1 MMDILKICYPT
12 WVRRKNNIV
21 MKKIYS
27 TLIRLNSVQFKYR
40 TIISFII
47 VLLGMIVSDVLFHI
61 YFPSITEYFHTT
73 FNIDLSDPETIAL
86 DFAPEIWG
94 GVLAMVL
101 GTLIIV
107 IAIAAE
113 SSPKLMDLFV
123 KDWLSLIYVWFLIIA
138 SLHAVLIMFYV
149 EPLGRVSSSV
159 LNTYIYLFI
168 GSIFTLPYIFYI
180 LLYSKTSNVVST
192 ISSIIQGFVLKMEK
206 QIIYSAMDDSIEVVE
221 EYQKEIM
228 GSLDQLDDLLAF
240 TEFKE
245 TQTDIIREISEVIQ
259 LYIKHKSN
267 FNEKFFNLTDI
278 IRSNA
283 TFRTYT
289 DIQYQE
295 MSDSKTFYEVK
306 TFRLLGSS
314 YIKMITNDR
323 FDIASLIPAEMVDI
337 GVTCLKNNDDI
348 ILGHVNIRFN
358 TLFRF
363 AIKHAY
369 KNNEPRNL
377 YNLSFHYSNMIQEYI
392 KADRVDM
399 AKYCYD
405 KFKFYANDIY
415 KNAEANPGLYFV
427 VDTLTFELRKCQVLI
442 HEKGWSDEDQMDL
455 LKMILQLDKPPGYSK
470 DEVDKGILG
479 GNNGTRRIQ
488 IGLALFYLSV
498 KKSEFATAI
507 AEDYL
512 DDLAYFD
519 EKTFKANVNTQ
530 CFLLSI
536 FGPQFWE
543 DTDRGTL
550 NIYFAPEKDQID
562 PFKELL
568 FSLMDQR
575 LEALERDVKFLSLE
589 VDKLMQKRQRQDGYL
604 NDADK
609 ERMEELQRK
618 IAARETTDE
627 DTTIDWKI
635 DHDILYSLLCIS
647 FFADQEIDESEKDAI
662 FDSYKIFSDGVD
674 NESFNR
680 DFGLTTERFIAL
692 KTEEARQK
700 QFDDSLEII
709 YADDRFQNEE
719 LLKLIDCYVGI
730 ANADDFIH
738 ENEVTLIQHAIKA
751 WSLDVSIEKPKSGE
765 KLKIQK

>member
-1 MMDILKICYPT
+1 MEKF
-12 WVRRKNNIV
+12 
-21 MKKIYS
+21 YS
-27 TLIRLNSVQFKYR
+27 FLVRLNSLQFKYR
-40 TIISFII
+40 TILSFLLVLAIVFLSDII
-47 VLLGMIVSDVLFHI
+47 FHL
-61 YFPSITEYFHTT
+61 YFPSIVEILDVQ
-73 FNIDLSDPETIAL
+73 FNIKMSDHENVPL
-86 DFAPEIWG
+86 DWAPEIWG

-123 KDWLSLIYVWFLIIA
+123 KDWLSLNYVWFLIIA
-138 SLHAVLIMFYV
+138 SLHAILIMYYI
-149 EPLGRVSSSV
+149 EPLNRYSSV
-159 LNTYIYLFI
+159 VLNSYVYLFLA
-168 GSIFTLPYIFYI
+168 SIFTLPYIFYI
-180 LLYSKTSNVVST
+180 LLYSKTSNVVAT
-192 ISSIIQGFVLKMEK
+192 ISKIIQSYIYDMEK
-206 QIIYSAMDDSIEVVE
+206 PMISMAMSDSNEVIE

-228 GSLDQLDDLLAF
+228 GSLDQLDDLLSF

-245 TQTDIIREISEVIQ
+245 TQTDIIRQIRTVIQ
-259 LYIKHKSN
+259 LYIKEKSK
-267 FNEKFFNLTDI
+267 FNDEFFMLTPT
-278 IRSNA
+278 IRNNA

-289 DIQYQE
+289 DLQYQE
-295 MSDSKTFYEVK
+295 MAETKTFYEVK
-306 TFRLLGSS
+306 TFRLLGSA
-314 YIKMITNDR
+314 YVKMITNDR

-337 GVTCLKNNDDI
+337 GKTCLESKDDV
-348 ILGHVNIRFN
+348 ILGHVNISFN
-358 TLFRF
+358 TLFRM

-377 YNLSFHYSNMIQEYI
+377 YNLAFHYSNMIQEYI

-415 KNAEANPGLYFV
+415 KNAEMNPGLYFV

-442 HEKGWSDEDQMDL
+442 HEKNWSDEDQMDL

-498 KKSEFATAI
+498 EKNEFATAI

-519 EKTFKANVNTQ
+519 EKTFKSNANTQ

-550 NIYFAPEKDQID
+550 NIYFAPEKEQLD

-568 FSLMDQR
+568 FGLMDKR

-589 VDKLMQKRQRQDGYL
+589 VDKLMQKRKRQDGYL

-618 IAARETTDE
+618 ISARERTDE
-627 DTTIDWKI
+627 EKPIEWTVN
-635 DHDILYSLLCIS
+635 HDILYSLLCIS
-647 FFADQEIDESEKDAI
+647 FFADQEIDESEKSAI
-662 FDSYKIFSDGVD
+662 FDSYKMFVPKID
-674 NESFNR
+674 NEGFNR
-680 DFGLTTERFIAL
+680 DFGMTTEKFIKL
-692 KTEEARQK
+692 ETEESRQK
-700 QFDDSLEII
+700 QFDDSLSNVKEGEE
-709 YADDRFQNEE
+709 YNEE
-719 LLKLIDCYVGI
+719 SLNTLINCYIDI

-738 ENEVTLIQHAIKA
+738 ENEVTLIQHAINI
-751 WSLDVSIEKPKSGE
+751 WGLGIVVNKPRSGE
-765 KLKIQK
+765 KLKIEEG

>member
-1 MMDILKICYPT
+1 
-12 WVRRKNNIV
+12 

-27 TLIRLNSVQFKYR
+27 SLIKLNSIQFKYR
-40 TIISFII
+40 TIISFIV
-47 VLLGMIVSDVLFHI
+47 VLVAMIWSDILFHE
-61 YFPSITEYFHTT
+61 YFPSIAEYFNNKL
-73 FNIDLSDPETIAL
+73 NIDLSDPETIAL

-123 KDWLSLIYVWFLIIA
+123 KDWLSLVYVWFLIIA

-192 ISSIIQGFVLKMEK
+192 ISSIIQGFVLKMK
-206 QIIYSAMDDSIEVVE
+206 KPMIKSAMDDSIEVVE

-245 TQTDIIREISEVIQ
+245 TQTDIIHEISEIIQ
-259 LYIKHKSN
+259 LYISNKSE
-267 FNEKFFNLTDI
+267 FNKRFFDLTHTI
-278 IRSNA
+278 KSNA

-289 DIQYQE
+289 DAQYEE
-295 MSDSKTFYEVK
+295 MSETRTFYEVK

-337 GVTCLKNNDDI
+337 GVTCLKNEDDT

-415 KNAEANPGLYFV
+415 KNAESNPGLYFV

-498 KKSEFATAI
+498 GKTEFATSI

-519 EKTFKANVNTQ
+519 EKTFKANANTQ

-536 FGPQFWE
+536 FGPHFWE

-568 FSLMDQR
+568 FGLMDER

-589 VDKLMQKRQRQDGYL
+589 VDKLMQKRKKQDGYL
-604 NDADK
+604 NDTDK
-609 ERMEELQRK
+609 ERMEDLQRK
-618 IAARETTDE
+618 ISAREKTEDE
-627 DTTIDWKI
+627 PTIDWSI
-635 DHDILYSLLCIS
+635 NHDVLYSLLCIS

-662 FDSYKIFSDGVD
+662 FNSYKLFVPNID
-674 NESFNR
+674 NEIFNR
-680 DFGLTTERFIAL
+680 DFGMTTERFIQL
-692 KTEEARQK
+692 NTEEARQA
-700 QFDDSLEII
+700 QFNDSLIKI
-709 YADDRFQNEE
+709 ADADSFDNDE
-719 LLKLIDCYVGI
+719 LKKLINCYVEI

-738 ENEVTLIQHAIKA
+738 ENEVTLIQHAIES
-751 WSLDVSIEKPKSGE
+751 WSMDIVIDKPKSGE
-765 KLKIQK
+765 KLKVKNS

>member
-1 MMDILKICYPT
+1 
-12 WVRRKNNIV
+12 
-21 MKKIYS
+21 
-27 TLIRLNSVQFKYR
+27 
-40 TIISFII
+40 
-47 VLLGMIVSDVLFHI
+47 
-61 YFPSITEYFHTT
+61 
-73 FNIDLSDPETIAL
+73 
-86 DFAPEIWG
+86 
-94 GVLAMVL
+94 
-101 GTLIIV
+101 
-107 IAIAAE
+107 
-113 SSPKLMDLFV
+113 
-123 KDWLSLIYVWFLIIA
+123 
-138 SLHAVLIMFYV
+138 
-149 EPLGRVSSSV
+149 
-159 LNTYIYLFI
+159 
-168 GSIFTLPYIFYI
+168 
-180 LLYSKTSNVVST
+180 
-192 ISSIIQGFVLKMEK
+192 
-206 QIIYSAMDDSIEVVE
+206 
-221 EYQKEIM
+221 
-228 GSLDQLDDLLAF
+228 
-240 TEFKE
+240 
-245 TQTDIIREISEVIQ
+245 
-259 LYIKHKSN
+259 
-267 FNEKFFNLTDI
+267 
-278 IRSNA
+278 
-283 TFRTYT
+283 
-289 DIQYQE
+289 
-295 MSDSKTFYEVK
+295 
-306 TFRLLGSS
+306 
-314 YIKMITNDR
+314 
-323 FDIASLIPAEMVDI
+323 MVDI
-337 GVTCLKNNDDI
+337 GVTCLKHEDDT

-498 KKSEFATAI
+498 GKTEFATSI

-519 EKTFKANVNTQ
+519 EKTFKANANTQ

-536 FGPQFWE
+536 FGPHFWE

-568 FSLMDQR
+568 FGLMDKR

-589 VDKLMQKRQRQDGYL
+589 VDKLMQKRKRQDGYL
-604 NDADK
+604 NDTDK

-618 IAARETTDE
+618 ISAREKTEDE
-627 DTTIDWKI
+627 PTIDWSI
-635 DHDILYSLLCIS
+635 NHDILYSLLCIS

-662 FDSYKIFSDGVD
+662 FNSYKLFVPNVD
-674 NESFNR
+674 NEIFNR
-680 DFGLTTERFIAL
+680 DFGMTTEKFIEL
-692 KTEEARQK
+692 NTEEARQV
-700 QFDDSLEII
+700 QFDDSLIKI
-709 YADDRFQNEE
+709 ADADNFDNDE
-719 LLKLIDCYVGI
+719 LEKLIYCYVEI

-738 ENEVTLIQHAIKA
+738 ENEVTLIQSAIES
-751 WSLDVSIEKPKSGE
+751 WSMNIVVNKPKSGE
-765 KLKIQK
+765 KLKVKNS

>member
-1 MMDILKICYPT
+1 
-12 WVRRKNNIV
+12 
-21 MKKIYS
+21 
-27 TLIRLNSVQFKYR
+27 
-40 TIISFII
+40 
-47 VLLGMIVSDVLFHI
+47 MI
-61 YFPSITEYFHTT
+61 
-73 FNIDLSDPETIAL
+73 
-86 DFAPEIWG
+86 
-94 GVLAMVL
+94 
-101 GTLIIV
+101 
-107 IAIAAE
+107 
-113 SSPKLMDLFV
+113 K
-123 KDWLSLIYVWFLIIA
+123 
-138 SLHAVLIMFYV
+138 
-149 EPLGRVSSSV
+149 
-159 LNTYIYLFI
+159 
-168 GSIFTLPYIFYI
+168 
-180 LLYSKTSNVVST
+180 
-192 ISSIIQGFVLKMEK
+192 
-206 QIIYSAMDDSIEVVE
+206 SAMDDSIGVVE

-245 TQTDIIREISEVIQ
+245 TQTDIIHEISEIIQ
-259 LYIKHKSN
+259 LYISNKSD
-267 FNEKFFNLTDI
+267 FNKRFFDLTDTI
-278 IRSNA
+278 KSNA

-289 DIQYQE
+289 DVQYEE
-295 MSDSKTFYEVK
+295 MSETKTFYEVK

-337 GVTCLKNNDDI
+337 GVTCLKNEDDT

-498 KKSEFATAI
+498 GKTEFATSI

-519 EKTFKANVNTQ
+519 EKTFKANANTQ

-536 FGPQFWE
+536 FGPHFWE

-562 PFKELL
+562 SFKELL
-568 FSLMDQR
+568 FGLMDKR

-589 VDKLMQKRQRQDGYL
+589 VDKLMQKRKRQDGYL
-604 NDADK
+604 NDTDK

-618 IAARETTDE
+618 ISAREKTEDE
-627 DTTIDWKI
+627 PTVDWSI
-635 DHDILYSLLCIS
+635 NHDVLYSLLCIS

-662 FDSYKIFSDGVD
+662 FNSYKLFVPDVD
-674 NESFNR
+674 NEIFNR
-680 DFGLTTERFIAL
+680 DFGMTTEKFIEL
-692 KTEEARQK
+692 NTEEARQT
-700 QFDDSLEII
+700 QFDDSLMKI
-709 YADDRFQNEE
+709 ADADNFDNAE
-719 LLKLIDCYVGI
+719 LEKLINCYVEI

-738 ENEVTLIQHAIKA
+738 ENEVTLIQHAIES
-751 WSLDVSIEKPKSGE
+751 WSMDIIVDKPKSGE
-765 KLKIQK
+765 KLKVKSS

>member
-1 MMDILKICYPT
+1 M
-12 WVRRKNNIV
+12 
-21 MKKIYS
+21 
-27 TLIRLNSVQFKYR
+27 
-40 TIISFII
+40 
-47 VLLGMIVSDVLFHI
+47 VLSDVLFHG
-61 YFPSITEYFHTT
+61 YFPSIVEYFTKKLG
-73 FNIDLSDPETIAL
+73 IDLSNPETIAL

-123 KDWLSLIYVWFLIIA
+123 KDWLSLVYVWFLIIA

-192 ISSIIQGFVLKMEK
+192 ISSIIQGFILKMRK
-206 QIIYSAMDDSIEVVE
+206 PMVKSAMDDSIDVVD

-245 TQTDIIREISEVIQ
+245 TQTDIIREISEIIQ
-259 LYIKHKSN
+259 LYITNKSD
-267 FNEKFFNLTDI
+267 FNNRFFDLTKT

-289 DIQYQE
+289 DVQYEE
-295 MSDSKTFYEVK
+295 MSDTKTFYEVK

-314 YIKMITNDR
+314 YTKMITNDR

-337 GVTCLKNNDDI
+337 GVTCLKNNDDT

-498 KKSEFATAI
+498 EKTEYATAI

-519 EKTFKANVNTQ
+519 EKTFKANANTQ

-536 FGPQFWE
+536 FGPHFWE

-568 FSLMDQR
+568 FGLMDKR

-589 VDKLMQKRQRQDGYL
+589 VDKLMQKRKRQDGYL

-618 IAARETTDE
+618 ISAREKTEEE
-627 DTTIDWKI
+627 DVVAWSIE
-635 DHDILYSLLCIS
+635 HDILYSLLCIS

-662 FDSYKIFSDGVD
+662 FNSYKLFAPDIN
-674 NESFNR
+674 NEIFNR
-680 DFGLTTERFIAL
+680 DFGMTTDKFIKL
-692 KTEEARQK
+692 NTEEARQK
-700 QFDDSLEII
+700 QFDDSLDTI
-709 YADDRFQNEE
+709 YDKEDFDTKTLE
-719 LLKLIDCYVGI
+719 KLVDCYIDI
-730 ANADDFIH
+730 ANADEFIH
-738 ENEVTLIQHAIKA
+738 ENEVALIQHAIKA
-751 WSLDVSIEKPKSGE
+751 WSLDLTIAKPKSGE
-765 KLKIQK
+765 RLKVQK

>member
-1 MMDILKICYPT
+1 MGKF
-12 WVRRKNNIV
+12 
-21 MKKIYS
+21 YS
-27 TLIRLNSVQFKYR
+27 TLIKLNSLQFKYR
-40 TIISFII
+40 TIFSFFI
-47 VLLGMIVSDVLFHI
+47 VLVVMVGSDFLFHI
-61 YFPSITEYFHTT
+61 YFPSVVT
-73 FNIDLSDPETIAL
+73 FFDNTVGIDLSDPTTIAL

-123 KDWLSLIYVWFLIIA
+123 KDWLSLGYVWFLIIA

-159 LNTYIYLFI
+159 LNTYVYLFI

-180 LLYSKTSNVVST
+180 LLYSKTSNVVTTIST
-192 ISSIIQGFVLKMEK
+192 IIQDF
-206 QIIYSAMDDSIEVVE
+206 ITAMRKPMIFTSMNQSIEVVE

-245 TQTDIIREISEVIQ
+245 TQTDIIREISLIIQ
-259 LYIKHKSN
+259 YYIQNKSE
-267 FNEKFFNLTDI
+267 FNNRFFDLTKT

-289 DIQYQE
+289 DMQYEE
-295 MSDSKTFYEVK
+295 MSESKTFYEVK

-323 FDIASLIPAEMVDI
+323 YDIASIIPAEMVDI
-337 GVTCLKNNDDI
+337 GKTCIKNNDDVI
-348 ILGHVNIRFN
+348 MEQVNIRFN

-392 KADRVDM
+392 KANRVDM

-415 KNAEANPGLYFV
+415 KNAQMNPALYFV

-442 HEKGWSDEDQMDL
+442 HETGWSDEDQMDL
-455 LKMILQLDKPPGYSK
+455 LKLILQLDKPPGYSK

-498 KKSEFATAI
+498 DKVSFATAI

-519 EKTFKANVNTQ
+519 EKTFKANANTQ

-536 FGPQFWE
+536 FGPHFWE

-562 PFKELL
+562 AFKELL
-568 FSLMDQR
+568 FSLMDKR
-575 LEALERDVKFLSLE
+575 LEALERDVSFLSLE
-589 VDKLMQKRQRQDGYL
+589 VDKLMQKRKRQDGYL
-604 NDADK
+604 NDVDK
-609 ERMEELQRK
+609 ERVEELQRK
-618 IAARETTDE
+618 IAAREKTEEEIEMDW
-627 DTTIDWKI
+627 TIN
-635 DHDILYSLLCIS
+635 HDLLYTLLCIS

-662 FDSYKIFSDGVD
+662 FESYKTFITDVD
-674 NESFNR
+674 NDSFNR
-680 DFGLTTERFIAL
+680 DFGITTDKFIEL
-692 KTEEARQK
+692 KSEESRQK
-700 QFDDSLEII
+700 QFDDSLNSIMKDEH
-709 YADDRFQNEE
+709 YNN
-719 LLKLIDCYVGI
+719 KLIELTKCYVNI

-738 ENEVTLIQHAIKA
+738 ENEVVLIQRAINIWA
-751 WSLDVSIEKPKSGE
+751 LDIKVEKPKSGE
-765 KLKIQK
+765 KLKVQE

>member
-1 MMDILKICYPT
+1 MIL
-12 WVRRKNNIV
+12 
-21 MKKIYS
+21 
-27 TLIRLNSVQFKYR
+27 
-40 TIISFII
+40 
-47 VLLGMIVSDVLFHI
+47 SDMLFHS
-61 YFPSITEYFHTT
+61 YFPSIAEYFD
-73 FNIDLSDPETIAL
+73 NKLGIDLSNPDTIAL

-192 ISSIIQGFVLKMEK
+192 ISSIIQGFVLKMK
-206 QIIYSAMDDSIEVVE
+206 KPMIKSAMDDSIDVVD

-245 TQTDIIREISEVIQ
+245 TQTNIIREISEIIQ
-259 LYIKHKSN
+259 LYITHKSD
-267 FNEKFFNLTDI
+267 FNDKFFDLTTT

-289 DIQYQE
+289 DVQYEE
-295 MSDSKTFYEVK
+295 MSDTKSFYEVK

-337 GVTCLKNNDDI
+337 GVTCLNSNDDT

-442 HEKGWSDEDQMDL
+442 HEKGWGDEDQMDL

-498 KKSEFATAI
+498 GKTEYATAI

-519 EKTFKANVNTQ
+519 EKTFKANANTQ

-536 FGPQFWE
+536 FGPHFWE

-568 FSLMDQR
+568 FGLMDKR

-589 VDKLMQKRQRQDGYL
+589 VDKLMQKRKRQDGYL

-618 IAARETTDE
+618 ISAREKNEDE
-627 DTTIDWKI
+627 ITVEWSI

-647 FFADQEIDESEKDAI
+647 FFADQEIDESEKDEI
-662 FDSYKIFSDGVD
+662 FNSYKLFVPDID
-674 NESFNR
+674 NEIFNR
-680 DFGLTTERFIAL
+680 DFGMTTDRFIKL
-692 KTEEARQK
+692 NTEEARQK
-700 QFDDSLEII
+700 QFDESLETI
-709 YADDRFQNEE
+709 QNKEDFDTQALE
-719 LLKLIDCYVGI
+719 KLIDCYVDI

-738 ENEVTLIQHAIKA
+738 ENEVILIQHAIKA
-751 WSLDVSIEKPKSGE
+751 WSLNLTIDKPKSGE
-765 KLKIQK
+765 KLKVKK

>member
-1 MMDILKICYPT
+1 M
-12 WVRRKNNIV
+12 
-21 MKKIYS
+21 
-27 TLIRLNSVQFKYR
+27 
-40 TIISFII
+40 
-47 VLLGMIVSDVLFHI
+47 LFHS
-61 YFPSITEYFHTT
+61 YFPSIAEYFD
-73 FNIDLSDPETIAL
+73 NKLGIDLSNPDTIAL

-192 ISSIIQGFVLKMEK
+192 ISSIIQGFVLKMK
-206 QIIYSAMDDSIEVVE
+206 KPMIKSAMDDSIDVVD

-245 TQTDIIREISEVIQ
+245 TQTNIIREISEIIQ
-259 LYIKHKSN
+259 LYITHKSD
-267 FNEKFFNLTDI
+267 FNDKFFDLTTT

-289 DIQYQE
+289 DVQYEE
-295 MSDSKTFYEVK
+295 MSDTKTFYEVK

-337 GVTCLKNNDDI
+337 GVTCLNSNDDT

-442 HEKGWSDEDQMDL
+442 HEKGWGDEDQMDL

-498 KKSEFATAI
+498 GKTEYATAI

-519 EKTFKANVNTQ
+519 EKTFKANANTQ

-536 FGPQFWE
+536 FGPHFWE

-568 FSLMDQR
+568 FGLMDKR

-589 VDKLMQKRQRQDGYL
+589 VDKLMQKRKRQDGYL

-618 IAARETTDE
+618 ISAREKNEDE
-627 DTTIDWKI
+627 ITVEWSI

-647 FFADQEIDESEKDAI
+647 FFADQEIDESEKDEI
-662 FDSYKIFSDGVD
+662 FNSYKLFVPDID
-674 NESFNR
+674 NEIFNR
-680 DFGLTTERFIAL
+680 DFGMTTDRFIKL
-692 KTEEARQK
+692 NTEEARQK
-700 QFDDSLEII
+700 QFDESLETI
-709 YADDRFQNEE
+709 QNKEDFDTQALE
-719 LLKLIDCYVGI
+719 KLIDCYVDI

-738 ENEVTLIQHAIKA
+738 ENEVILIQHAIKA
-751 WSLDVSIEKPKSGE
+751 WSLNLTIDKPKSGE
-765 KLKIQK
+765 KLKVKK

>member
-1 MMDILKICYPT
+1 MD
-12 WVRRKNNIV
+12 
-21 MKKIYS
+21 KIYS
-27 TLIRLNSVQFKYR
+27 AIVRLNSLQFKYR
-40 TIISFII
+40 TIISFFI
-47 VLLGMIVSDVLFHI
+47 VLIFMISSDVIFHHFFSSI
-61 YFPSITEYFHTT
+61 ADYFSNEVG
-73 FNIDLSDPETIAL
+73 IDLTNPETIAL

-123 KDWLSLIYVWFLIIA
+123 KDWLSLLYVWFLIIA

-192 ISSIIQGFVLKMEK
+192 ISSIIQSFIYNMEK
-206 QIIYSAMDDSIEVVE
+206 PMIHAAMNDSTDVVE

-240 TEFKE
+240 TSFKE
-245 TQTDIIREISEVIQ
+245 TQTDIIREISSVIQ
-259 LYIKHKSN
+259 LYITEKPK
-267 FNEKFFNLTDI
+267 FNDELFKLTATI
-278 IRSNA
+278 QANA

-289 DIQYQE
+289 DLQYQE
-295 MSDSKTFYEVK
+295 MTEEKMFYEIKV
-306 TFRLLGSS
+306 FRLLGNA
-314 YIKMITNDR
+314 YVKMIENDR
-323 FDIASLIPAEMVDI
+323 FDIASLIPAELVDI
-337 GVTCLKNNDDI
+337 GKTCLQSKNDS
-348 ILGHVNIRFN
+348 ILDNVNIRFN
-358 TLFRF
+358 TLFRM
-363 AIKHAY
+363 AMKHAY

-377 YNLSFHYSNMIQEYI
+377 YNLAFHYSNMIQEYI
-392 KADRVDM
+392 KSDRIDM
-399 AKYCYD
+399 TKYCYD

-415 KNAEANPGLYFV
+415 KNALKNPSLYFI

-442 HEKGWSDEDQMDL
+442 HKKGWPNEDQLNL
-455 LKMILQLDKPPGYSK
+455 LKMILQLDKPPGFSK
-470 DEVDKGILG
+470 EEVDKGILG

-488 IGLALFYLSV
+488 IGLALFYLSI
-498 KKSEFATAI
+498 KKQDFATAI

-519 EKTFKANVNTQ
+519 EKTFKANTNTQ

-536 FGPQFWE
+536 FGPTFWE
-543 DTDRGTL
+543 DTDRGNL

-568 FSLMDQR
+568 FGLMDKR
-575 LEALERDVKFLSLE
+575 LEALQRDVKFLSLE

-604 NDADK
+604 NDNDK
-609 ERMEELQRK
+609 ERMEDLQRK
-618 IAARETTDE
+618 IAARDSNEEEENET
-627 DTTIDWKI
+627 KI
-635 DHDILYSLLCIS
+635 WEVNHDLLYSLLCIA
-647 FFADQEIDESEKDAI
+647 FFADQEIDESEKSVI
-662 FDSYKIFSDGVD
+662 FESYKMFFPSLTNEIFTKDFGIATNRFINLKDENKRQQQFDESLSLIRDS
-674 NESFNR
+674 ESFNNKNLSR
-680 DFGLTTERFIAL
+680 
-692 KTEEARQK
+692 
-700 QFDDSLEII
+700 
-709 YADDRFQNEE
+709 
-719 LLKLIDCYVGI
+719 LINCYVDI

-738 ENEVTLIQHAIKA
+738 ENEVLLIQKAIEIWDLNISVNKP
-751 WSLDVSIEKPKSGE
+751 VSGD
-765 KLKIQK
+765 KLQIKD

>member
-1 MMDILKICYPT
+1 
-12 WVRRKNNIV
+12 
-21 MKKIYS
+21 
-27 TLIRLNSVQFKYR
+27 
-40 TIISFII
+40 
-47 VLLGMIVSDVLFHI
+47 
-61 YFPSITEYFHTT
+61 
-73 FNIDLSDPETIAL
+73 
-86 DFAPEIWG
+86 
-94 GVLAMVL
+94 
-101 GTLIIV
+101 
-107 IAIAAE
+107 
-113 SSPKLMDLFV
+113 
-123 KDWLSLIYVWFLIIA
+123 
-138 SLHAVLIMFYV
+138 MFYV

-192 ISSIIQGFVLKMEK
+192 ISSIIQGFVLKMK
-206 QIIYSAMDDSIEVVE
+206 KPMIKSAMDDSIDVVE

-245 TQTDIIREISEVIQ
+245 TQTDIIHEISEIIQ
-259 LYIKHKSN
+259 LYISNKSE
-267 FNEKFFNLTDI
+267 FNKRFFDLTDTI
-278 IRSNA
+278 KSNA

-289 DIQYQE
+289 DVQYEE
-295 MSDSKTFYEVK
+295 MSETKTFYEVK

-337 GVTCLKNNDDI
+337 GVTCLKNEDDT

-498 KKSEFATAI
+498 GKTEFATSI

-519 EKTFKANVNTQ
+519 EKTFKANANTQ

-536 FGPQFWE
+536 FGPHFWE

-568 FSLMDQR
+568 FGLMDKR

-589 VDKLMQKRQRQDGYL
+589 VDKLMQKRKRQDGYL
-604 NDADK
+604 NDTDK

-618 IAARETTDE
+618 ISAREKTEDE
-627 DTTIDWKI
+627 PTIDWSI
-635 DHDILYSLLCIS
+635 NHDVLYSLLCIS

-662 FDSYKIFSDGVD
+662 FNSYKLFVPNID
-674 NESFNR
+674 NEIFNR
-680 DFGLTTERFIAL
+680 DFGMTTERFIEL
-692 KTEEARQK
+692 NTEDARQV
-700 QFDDSLEII
+700 QFDDS
-709 YADDRFQNEE
+709 
-719 LLKLIDCYVGI
+719 
-730 ANADDFIH
+730 
-738 ENEVTLIQHAIKA
+738 
-751 WSLDVSIEKPKSGE
+751 
-765 KLKIQK
+765 

>member
-1 MMDILKICYPT
+1 MD
-12 WVRRKNNIV
+12 
-21 MKKIYS
+21 KIYS
-27 TLIRLNSVQFKYR
+27 AIVRLNSLQFKYR
-40 TIISFII
+40 TIISFFI
-47 VLLGMIVSDVLFHI
+47 VLIFMISSDVIFHHFFSSI
-61 YFPSITEYFHTT
+61 ADYFSNEVG
-73 FNIDLSDPETIAL
+73 IDLTNPETIAL

-123 KDWLSLIYVWFLIIA
+123 KDWLSLLYVWFLIIA

-192 ISSIIQGFVLKMEK
+192 ISSIIQSFIYNMEK
-206 QIIYSAMDDSIEVVE
+206 PMIHAAMNDSTDVVE

-240 TEFKE
+240 TSFKE
-245 TQTDIIREISEVIQ
+245 TQTDIIREISSVIQ
-259 LYIKHKSN
+259 LYITEKPK
-267 FNEKFFNLTDI
+267 FNDELFKLTATI
-278 IRSNA
+278 QANA

-289 DIQYQE
+289 DLQYQE
-295 MSDSKTFYEVK
+295 MTEEKMFYEIKV
-306 TFRLLGSS
+306 FRLLGNA
-314 YIKMITNDR
+314 YVKMIENDR
-323 FDIASLIPAEMVDI
+323 FDIASLIPAELVDI
-337 GVTCLKNNDDI
+337 GKTCLQSKNDS
-348 ILGHVNIRFN
+348 ILDNVNIRFN
-358 TLFRF
+358 TLFRM
-363 AIKHAY
+363 AMKHAY

-377 YNLSFHYSNMIQEYI
+377 YNLAFHYSNMIQEYI
-392 KADRVDM
+392 KSDRIDM
-399 AKYCYD
+399 TKYCYD

-415 KNAEANPGLYFV
+415 KNALKNPSLYFI

-442 HEKGWSDEDQMDL
+442 HEKGWSNGDQLDL
-455 LKMILQLDKPPGYSK
+455 LKMILQLDKPPGFSK
-470 DEVDKGILG
+470 EEVDKGILG

-488 IGLALFYLSV
+488 IGLALFYLSI
-498 KKSEFATAI
+498 KKQDFATAI

-519 EKTFKANVNTQ
+519 EKTFKANTNTQ

-536 FGPQFWE
+536 FGPTFWE
-543 DTDRGTL
+543 DTDRGNL

-568 FSLMDQR
+568 FGLMDKR
-575 LEALERDVKFLSLE
+575 LEALQRDVKFLSLE

-604 NDADK
+604 NDNDK
-609 ERMEELQRK
+609 ERMEDLQRK
-618 IAARETTDE
+618 IAARDSNEEEENET
-627 DTTIDWKI
+627 KI
-635 DHDILYSLLCIS
+635 WEVNHDLLYSLLCIA
-647 FFADQEIDESEKDAI
+647 FFADQEIDESEKSVI
-662 FDSYKIFSDGVD
+662 FESYKMFFPSLTNEIFTKDFGIATNRFINLKDENKRQQQFDESLSLIRDS
-674 NESFNR
+674 ESFNNKNLSR
-680 DFGLTTERFIAL
+680 
-692 KTEEARQK
+692 
-700 QFDDSLEII
+700 
-709 YADDRFQNEE
+709 
-719 LLKLIDCYVGI
+719 LINCYVDI

-738 ENEVTLIQHAIKA
+738 ENEVLLIQKAIEIWDLNISVNKP
-751 WSLDVSIEKPKSGE
+751 VSGN
-765 KLKIQK
+765 KLQIKD

>member
-1 MMDILKICYPT
+1 MEKL
-12 WVRRKNNIV
+12 
-21 MKKIYS
+21 YS
-27 TLIRLNSVQFKYR
+27 TILRINSIQFKYR
-40 TIISFII
+40 TIISFIV
-47 VLLGMIVSDVLFHI
+47 VLAAMVLSDMLFHS
-61 YFPSITEYFHTT
+61 YFPSIVEYFDNKL
-73 FNIDLSDPETIAL
+73 NIDLSDPDTIAL

-192 ISSIIQGFVLKMEK
+192 ISSIIQGFVLKMRK
-206 QIIYSAMDDSIEVVE
+206 PMIKSAMDDSIDVVE

-245 TQTDIIREISEVIQ
+245 TQTDIIREISEIIQ
-259 LYIKHKSN
+259 LYITNKID
-267 FNEKFFNLTDI
+267 FNDKFFDLTNT

-289 DIQYQE
+289 DVQYEE
-295 MSDSKTFYEVK
+295 MSDTKTFYEVK

-323 FDIASLIPAEMVDI
+323 YDIASLIPAEMVDI
-337 GVTCLKNNDDI
+337 GKTCLKNKNDT
-348 ILGHVNIRFN
+348 ILEHVNIRFN
-358 TLFRF
+358 TLFRM

-427 VDTLTFELRKCQVLI
+427 VDTLTFELRKCQVMI
-442 HEKGWSDEDQMDL
+442 HEKGWADEDQMAL
-455 LKMILQLDKPPGYSK
+455 LQMILQLDKPPGYSK

-498 KKSEFATAI
+498 NKIEFATAI

-519 EKTFKANVNTQ
+519 EKTFQTNANTQ

-550 NIYFAPEKDQID
+550 NIYFSPEKNQLD

-568 FSLMDQR
+568 FSLMDKR
-575 LEALERDVKFLSLE
+575 LETLERDVKFLELE
-589 VDKLMQKRQRQDGYL
+589 VDKLMQKRQKQDGYL
-604 NDADK
+604 NDGDK
-609 ERMEELQRK
+609 SRLEDLQRK
-618 IAARETTDE
+618 IAARDKNDDDDDAVWE
-627 DTTIDWKI
+627 IH
-635 DHDILYSLLCIS
+635 HDILYTLLCLS
-647 FFADQEIDESEKDAI
+647 FFSDQEIDESEKNVI
-662 FDSYKIFSDGVD
+662 FESYKLFYPSLD
-674 NESFNR
+674 NEIFNR
-680 DFGLTTERFIAL
+680 DFGLTTEKFILL
-692 KTEEARQK
+692 KSEDQRQR
-700 QFDDSLEII
+700 QFDQSLENIKTL
-709 YADDRFQNEE
+709 DNFDNE
-719 LLKLIDCYVGI
+719 KLISLIQCFIDI

-738 ENEVTLIQHAIKA
+738 ENEIVLIDHAISI
-751 WSLDVSIEKPKSGE
+751 WSLDIKIEKSQAEG
-765 KLKIQK
+765 KLIIKD

>member
-1 MMDILKICYPT
+1 ME
-12 WVRRKNNIV
+12 
-21 MKKIYS
+21 KIYQ
-27 TLIRLNSVQFKYR
+27 TLVKLNSLQFKYR
-40 TIISFII
+40 TIISFVIVFMIMIFIDISFYTYFEII
-47 VLLGMIVSDVLFHI
+47 SNFFLTRFDVDLSN
-61 YFPSITEYFHTT
+61 PDA
-73 FNIDLSDPETIAL
+73 IDLT
-86 DFAPEIWG
+86 FAPEIWG

-123 KDWLSLIYVWFLIIA
+123 KDWLSLVYVWFLILA

-149 EPLGRVSSSV
+149 APLGRASSSV
-159 LNTYIYLFI
+159 LNTYVYLFLA
-168 GSIFTLPYIFYI
+168 SLFTLPYIFYI

-192 ISSIIQGFVLKMEK
+192 ISSIIKNFIKNIKKPMIQ
-206 QIIYSAMDDSIEVVE
+206 SAMKNDLSIVG

-245 TQTDIIREISEVIQ
+245 TQTEIVREISQIIQ
-259 LYIKHKSN
+259 IYIREKTN
-267 FNEKFFNLTDI
+267 FHNKFFLLTNI

-289 DIQYQE
+289 ELQYEE
-295 MSDSKTFYEVK
+295 MADSKTFYEVK
-306 TFRLLGSS
+306 TFRLLGSA

-337 GVTCLKNNDDI
+337 GKTCLEAKDDI
-348 ILGHVNIRFN
+348 VLGHVNIRFN

-377 YNLSFHYSNMIQEYI
+377 YNLAFHYANMIQEYI
-392 KADRVDM
+392 KNDRLDM
-399 AKYCYD
+399 TKYCYD

-415 KNAEANPGLYFV
+415 KNAELNPGLYFV
-427 VDTLTFELRKCQVLI
+427 VDTLTFELKKCQVLI
-442 HEKGWSDEDQMDL
+442 HESKWEDEDQLDL

-470 DEVDKGILG
+470 DDVDKGILG

-498 KKSEFATAI
+498 DKIDFAKAI

-519 EKTFKANVNTQ
+519 EKTFKSIANTQ

-550 NIYFAPEKDQID
+550 NIYFAPEKDQIEA
-562 PFKELL
+562 FKELL
-568 FSLMDQR
+568 FSLMDKR
-575 LEALERDVKFLSLE
+575 LEALQRDVKFLSLE

-604 NDADK
+604 NDTDK
-609 ERMEELQRK
+609 EQLEDLQRK
-618 IAARETTDE
+618 IAARSGSDE
-627 DTTIDWKI
+627 DDSTPWTKDN
-635 DHDILYSLLCIS
+635 DILYSLLCIA
-647 FFADQEIDESEKDAI
+647 FFADEEIDESEKDII
-662 FDSYKIFSDGVD
+662 FDSYRIFVPEVN
-674 NESFNR
+674 NEMFNN
-680 DFGLTTERFIAL
+680 DFGLATSKFIDL
-692 KTEEARQK
+692 KTEELRQK
-700 QFDDSLEII
+700 QFDKSLLNIKKSL
-709 YADDRFQNEE
+709 ADDDLNQ
-719 LLKLIDCYVGI
+719 LVKCYVNI

-738 ENEVTLIQHAIKA
+738 ENEVLLIKQAIEK
-751 WSLDVSIEKPKSGE
+751 WDLDFRLEKPKSGK
-765 KLKIQK
+765 KLELKK

>member
-1 MMDILKICYPT
+1 MGNL
-12 WVRRKNNIV
+12 
-21 MKKIYS
+21 YS
-27 TLIRLNSVQFKYR
+27 TIIKLNSLQFKYR
-40 TIISFII
+40 TIVSFFI
-47 VLLGMIVSDVLFHI
+47 VLLLMIGSDILFHI
-61 YFPSITEYFHTT
+61 YFPNIAKFFSNIVG
-73 FNIDLSDPETIAL
+73 IDLTDPNTIAL

-123 KDWLSLIYVWFLIIA
+123 KDWLSLVYVWFLIIA

-159 LNTYIYLFI
+159 LNTYVYLFI

-180 LLYSKTSNVVST
+180 LLYSKTSNVVTTIST
-192 ISSIIQGFVLKMEK
+192 IIQDFITAMSKPLIRSSMEK
-206 QIIYSAMDDSIEVVE
+206 SSEVVE

-245 TQTDIIREISEVIQ
+245 TQTDIIREISLIIQ
-259 LYIKHKSN
+259 YYIQNKSE
-267 FNEKFFNLTDI
+267 FSGKFFDLTKT

-289 DIQYQE
+289 DVQYQD
-295 MSDSKTFYEVK
+295 MSESKTFYEVK

-323 FDIASLIPAEMVDI
+323 FDIASIIPAEMVDI
-337 GVTCLKNNDDI
+337 GKTCIEKNDDI
-348 ILGHVNIRFN
+348 IMEQVNIRFN

-377 YNLSFHYSNMIQEYI
+377 YNLSFHYSNMIQEYVR
-392 KADRVDM
+392 ANRVDM

-415 KNAEANPGLYFV
+415 KNAQSNPALYFV

-442 HEKGWSDEDQMDL
+442 HETGWSDDDQMDL
-455 LKMILQLDKPPGYSK
+455 LKLILQLDKPPGYSK

-498 KKSEFATAI
+498 GKTSFATAI

-519 EKTFKANVNTQ
+519 EKTFKANANTQ

-536 FGPQFWE
+536 FGPHFWE

-550 NIYFAPEKDQID
+550 NIYFAPEKDMIE

-568 FSLMDQR
+568 FSLMDKR
-575 LEALERDVKFLSLE
+575 LEALERDVSFLSLE
-589 VDKLMQKRQRQDGYL
+589 VDKLMQKRKRQDGYL
-604 NDADK
+604 NDVDK
-609 ERMEELQRK
+609 ERVEELQRK
-618 IAARETTDE
+618 IAARDKTDE
-627 DTTIDWKI
+627 DISMEWTIN
-635 DHDILYSLLCIS
+635 HDLLYTLLCIS

-662 FDSYKIFSDGVD
+662 FESYKRFIPDVNND
-674 NESFNR
+674 SFNR
-680 DFGLTTERFIAL
+680 DFGITTEKFIDL
-692 KTEEARQK
+692 RSEESRQK
-700 QFDDSLEII
+700 QFDESLSVLNKDKYYTSE
-709 YADDRFQNEE
+709 
-719 LLKLIDCYVGI
+719 KLIELTSCYVDI

-738 ENEVTLIQHAIKA
+738 ENEVILIQRAINI
-751 WSLDVSIEKPKSGE
+751 WSLSIKVEKPKSGD
-765 KLKIQK
+765 KLIVQN

>member
-1 MMDILKICYPT
+1 MG
-12 WVRRKNNIV
+12 
-21 MKKIYS
+21 KIYQ
-27 TLIRLNSVQFKYR
+27 TLVRLNSLQFKYR
-40 TIISFII
+40 TILSFII
-47 VLLGMIVSDVLFHI
+47 VFITMILIDIVFYANFEVVSK
-61 YFPSITEYFHTT
+61 YFLKN
-73 FNIDLSDPETIAL
+73 FNVDLSNPDTIDLT
-86 DFAPEIWG
+86 FAPEIWG

-107 IAIAAE
+107 IAIASE

-123 KDWLSLIYVWFLIIA
+123 KDWLSLIYVWFLILA

-149 EPLGRVSSSV
+149 APLERASSSV
-159 LNTYIYLFI
+159 LNTYVYLFFA
-168 GSIFTLPYIFYI
+168 SLLTLPYIFYI

-192 ISSIIQGFVLKMEK
+192 ISSIIKTFINNIKKPMIQ
-206 QIIYSAMDDSIEVVE
+206 SAMKNDKKIVG

-245 TQTDIIREISEVIQ
+245 TQTEIIREISQIIQ
-259 LYIKHKSN
+259 LYIREKNN
-267 FNEKFFNLTDI
+267 FDETFFLLTDTI
-278 IRSNA
+278 KSNA

-289 DIQYQE
+289 EIQYKE

-306 TFRLLGSS
+306 TFRLLGSA

-337 GVTCLKNNDDI
+337 GKTCLEVKDDI
-348 ILGHVNIRFN
+348 ALGHVNIRFN

-377 YNLSFHYSNMIQEYI
+377 YNLAFHYANMIQEYI

-399 AKYCYD
+399 ANYCYD

-415 KNAEANPGLYFV
+415 KNAESNPGLYFV
-427 VDTLTFELRKCQVLI
+427 VDTLTFELKKCQILI
-442 HEKGWSDEDQMDL
+442 HNKQWKKEDQLNL

-470 DEVDKGILG
+470 DDVDKGILG

-498 KKSEFATAI
+498 NEIEFAKAI

-519 EKTFKANVNTQ
+519 EKTFKSNANTQ

-550 NIYFAPEKDQID
+550 NIYFAPEKDQLE

-568 FSLMDQR
+568 FSLMDKR
-575 LEALERDVKFLSLE
+575 LEALQRDVKFLSLE

-609 ERMEELQRK
+609 EQMEDFQRK
-618 IAARETTDE
+618 IAARSNNEE
-627 DTTIDWKI
+627 DISVTWTKNN
-635 DHDILYSLLCIS
+635 DILYSLLCIA
-647 FFADQEIDESEKDAI
+647 FFADQEIDESEKNII
-662 FDSYKIFSDGVD
+662 FDSYKIFVPDLN
-674 NESFNR
+674 NEIFNN
-680 DFGLTTERFIAL
+680 DFGLTTSKFIDL
-692 KTEEARQK
+692 KTEELRQK
-700 QFDDSLEII
+700 QFDKSLINI
-709 YADDRFQNEE
+709 KDNLDNNNLSQ
-719 LLKLIDCYVGI
+719 LIECYVDI

-738 ENEVTLIQHAIKA
+738 ENEVALINHAIEK
-751 WSLDVSIEKPKSGE
+751 WELDFKLEKPKSGK
-765 KLKIQK
+765 KLKLKN

>member
-1 MMDILKICYPT
+1 M
-12 WVRRKNNIV
+12 
-21 MKKIYS
+21 
-27 TLIRLNSVQFKYR
+27 
-40 TIISFII
+40 
-47 VLLGMIVSDVLFHI
+47 LFHSH
-61 YFPSITEYFHTT
+61 FPSIIEYFD
-73 FNIDLSDPETIAL
+73 NKLGIDLSNPDTIAL

-192 ISSIIQGFVLKMEK
+192 ISSIIQGFILKMK
-206 QIIYSAMDDSIEVVE
+206 KPMIKSAMDDSIEVVD
-221 EYQKEIM
+221 EYQREIM

-245 TQTDIIREISEVIQ
+245 TQTDIIREISEIIQ
-259 LYIKHKSN
+259 LYITHKPD
-267 FNEKFFNLTDI
+267 FNDKFFDLTTT

-289 DIQYQE
+289 DVQYEE
-295 MSDSKTFYEVK
+295 MSDTKTFYEVK

-337 GVTCLKNNDDI
+337 GVTCLNSNDDT

-488 IGLALFYLSV
+488 IGLALFYLSIG
-498 KKSEFATAI
+498 KTEYATTI

-519 EKTFKANVNTQ
+519 EKTFKANANTQ

-536 FGPQFWE
+536 FGPHFWE

-568 FSLMDQR
+568 FSLMDKR

-589 VDKLMQKRQRQDGYL
+589 VDKLMQKRKKQDDYL

-618 IAARETTDE
+618 ISAREKTEDE
-627 DTTIDWKI
+627 ITVEWSIE
-635 DHDILYSLLCIS
+635 HDILYSLLCIS
-647 FFADQEIDESEKDAI
+647 FFADQEIDESEKDEI
-662 FDSYKIFSDGVD
+662 FNSYKLFVPDID
-674 NESFNR
+674 NEIFHR
-680 DFGLTTERFIAL
+680 DFGMTTDKFIKL
-692 KTEEARQK
+692 NTEEARQK
-700 QFDDSLEII
+700 QFDDSLDTI
-709 YADDRFQNEE
+709 QNKEVFDTQTLE
-719 LLKLIDCYVGI
+719 KLINCYVGI

-738 ENEVTLIQHAIKA
+738 ENEVILIQHAIKA
-751 WSLDVSIEKPKSGE
+751 WSLNLTIDKPKSGE
-765 KLKIQK
+765 KLKVRK

>member
-1 MMDILKICYPT
+1 
-12 WVRRKNNIV
+12 

-27 TLIRLNSVQFKYR
+27 TLIKLNSIQFKYR
-40 TIISFII
+40 TIISFIV
-47 VLLGMIVSDVLFHI
+47 VLVVMVLSDVLFHG
-61 YFPSITEYFHTT
+61 YFPSIVEYFTKKLS
-73 FNIDLSDPETIAL
+73 IDLSNPETIAL

-123 KDWLSLIYVWFLIIA
+123 KDWLSLVYVWFLIIA

-192 ISSIIQGFVLKMEK
+192 ISSIIQGFILKMRK
-206 QIIYSAMDDSIEVVE
+206 PMVKSAMDDSIDVVD

-245 TQTDIIREISEVIQ
+245 TQTDIIREISEIIQ
-259 LYIKHKSN
+259 LYITNKSD
-267 FNEKFFNLTDI
+267 FNNRFFDLTKT

-289 DIQYQE
+289 DVQYEE
-295 MSDSKTFYEVK
+295 MSDTKTFYEVK

-314 YIKMITNDR
+314 YTKMITNDR

-337 GVTCLKNNDDI
+337 GVTCLKSNDDT

-442 HEKGWSDEDQMDL
+442 HEKGWPDEDQMDL

-498 KKSEFATAI
+498 GKTEYAKAI

-519 EKTFKANVNTQ
+519 EKTFKANANTQ

-536 FGPQFWE
+536 FGPHFWE

-550 NIYFAPEKDQID
+550 NIYYAPEKDQID

-568 FSLMDQR
+568 FGLMDKR

-589 VDKLMQKRQRQDGYL
+589 VDKLMQKRKRQDGYL

-618 IAARETTDE
+618 ISAREKTEEE
-627 DTTIDWKI
+627 DVVAWSIE
-635 DHDILYSLLCIS
+635 HDILYSLLCIS

-662 FDSYKIFSDGVD
+662 FNSYKLFAPDIN
-674 NESFNR
+674 NEIFNR
-680 DFGLTTERFIAL
+680 DFGMTTDKFIKL
-692 KTEEARQK
+692 NTEEARQK
-700 QFDDSLEII
+700 QFDDSLDTI
-709 YADDRFQNEE
+709 YDKEDFDTKTLE
-719 LLKLIDCYVGI
+719 KLVDCYIDI
-730 ANADDFIH
+730 ANADEFIH
-738 ENEVTLIQHAIKA
+738 ENEVALIEHAIKA
-751 WSLDVSIEKPKSGE
+751 WSLDLTIAKPKSGE
-765 KLKIQK
+765 RLKVQK

>member
-1 MMDILKICYPT
+1 MIL
-12 WVRRKNNIV
+12 
-21 MKKIYS
+21 
-27 TLIRLNSVQFKYR
+27 
-40 TIISFII
+40 
-47 VLLGMIVSDVLFHI
+47 SDMLFHS
-61 YFPSITEYFHTT
+61 YFPSIAEYFD
-73 FNIDLSDPETIAL
+73 NKLGVDLSNPDTIAL

-192 ISSIIQGFVLKMEK
+192 ISSIIQGFVLKMK
-206 QIIYSAMDDSIEVVE
+206 KPMIKSAMDDSIDIVD

-245 TQTDIIREISEVIQ
+245 TQTNIIREISEIIQ
-259 LYIKHKSN
+259 LYITHKSD
-267 FNEKFFNLTDI
+267 FNDKFFDLTTT

-289 DIQYQE
+289 DIQYEE
-295 MSDSKTFYEVK
+295 MSDTKTFYEVK

-337 GVTCLKNNDDI
+337 GVTCLNSNDDT

-442 HEKGWSDEDQMDL
+442 HEKGWGDEDQMDL

-498 KKSEFATAI
+498 GKTEYATAI

-519 EKTFKANVNTQ
+519 EKTFKANANTQ

-536 FGPQFWE
+536 FGPHFWE

-568 FSLMDQR
+568 FGLMDKR

-589 VDKLMQKRQRQDGYL
+589 VDKLMQKRKRQDGYL

-618 IAARETTDE
+618 ISAREKNEDE
-627 DTTIDWKI
+627 ITVEWSI

-647 FFADQEIDESEKDAI
+647 FFADQEIDESEKDEI
-662 FDSYKIFSDGVD
+662 FNSYKLFVPDID
-674 NESFNR
+674 NEIFNR
-680 DFGLTTERFIAL
+680 DFGMTTDRFIKL
-692 KTEEARQK
+692 NTEEARQK
-700 QFDDSLEII
+700 QFDESLETI
-709 YADDRFQNEE
+709 QNKEDFDTQALE
-719 LLKLIDCYVGI
+719 KLIDCYVDI

-738 ENEVTLIQHAIKA
+738 ENEVILIQHAIKA
-751 WSLDVSIEKPKSGE
+751 WSLNLTIDKPKSGE
-765 KLKIQK
+765 KLKVKK

>member
-1 MMDILKICYPT
+1 MYK
-12 WVRRKNNIV
+12 R
-21 MKKIYS
+21 
-27 TLIRLNSVQFKYR
+27 QA
-40 TIISFII
+40 
-47 VLLGMIVSDVLFHI
+47 
-61 YFPSITEYFHTT
+61 EYFNNKL
-73 FNIDLSDPETIAL
+73 NIDLSDPETIAL

-123 KDWLSLIYVWFLIIA
+123 KDWLSLVYVWFLIIA

-192 ISSIIQGFVLKMEK
+192 ISSIIQGFVLKMK
-206 QIIYSAMDDSIEVVE
+206 KPMIKSAMDDSIDVVE

-245 TQTDIIREISEVIQ
+245 TQTDIIHEISEIIQ
-259 LYIKHKSN
+259 LYISNKSE
-267 FNEKFFNLTDI
+267 FNKRFFDLTDTI
-278 IRSNA
+278 KSNA

-289 DIQYQE
+289 DVQYEE
-295 MSDSKTFYEVK
+295 MSETKTFYEVK

-337 GVTCLKNNDDI
+337 GVTCLKNEDDT

-498 KKSEFATAI
+498 GKTEFATSI

-519 EKTFKANVNTQ
+519 EKTFKANANTQ

-536 FGPQFWE
+536 FGPHFWE

-568 FSLMDQR
+568 FGLMDKR

-589 VDKLMQKRQRQDGYL
+589 VDKLMQKRKRQDGYL
-604 NDADK
+604 NDTDK

-618 IAARETTDE
+618 ISAREKTEDE
-627 DTTIDWKI
+627 PTIDWSI
-635 DHDILYSLLCIS
+635 NHDVLYSLLCIS

-662 FDSYKIFSDGVD
+662 FNSYKLFVPNID
-674 NESFNR
+674 NEIFNR
-680 DFGLTTERFIAL
+680 DFGMTTERFIEL
-692 KTEEARQK
+692 NTEDARQT
-700 QFDDSLEII
+700 QFDDSLMKI
-709 YADDRFQNEE
+709 ADADNFDNAE
-719 LLKLIDCYVGI
+719 LEKLINCYVEI

-738 ENEVTLIQHAIKA
+738 ENEVTLIQNAIES
-751 WSLDVSIEKPKSGE
+751 WSMNIVVDKPKSGE
-765 KLKIQK
+765 KLKVKNS

>member
-1 MMDILKICYPT
+1 MDKL
-12 WVRRKNNIV
+12 
-21 MKKIYS
+21 YS
-27 TLIRLNSVQFKYR
+27 HLVKLNSLQFKYR
-40 TIISFII
+40 TILSFVLVLVA
-47 VLLGMIVSDVLFHI
+47 VLLSDILFHI
-61 YFPSITEYFHTT
+61 YFPFIVDILEAQ
-73 FNIDLSDPETIAL
+73 FNIKMTDHQNVPL
-86 DFAPEIWG
+86 DWAPEIWG

-123 KDWLSLIYVWFLIIA
+123 KDWLSLNYVWFLIIA
-138 SLHAVLIMFYV
+138 SLHAIVIMFYI
-149 EPLGRVSSSV
+149 EPLNRYSSV
-159 LNTYIYLFI
+159 VLNSYVYLLL
-168 GSIFTLPYIFYI
+168 GSILTLPYIFYI

-192 ISSIIQGFVLKMEK
+192 ISRIIQEYIFNMEK
-206 QIIYSAMDDSIEVVE
+206 PMINMAMNDSTDVIE

-228 GSLDQLDDLLAF
+228 GSLDQLDDLLSF

-245 TQTDIIREISEVIQ
+245 TQTDIIREISTVIQ
-259 LYIKHKSN
+259 LYIKEKAK
-267 FNEKFFNLTDI
+267 FNEKFFMLTST
-278 IRSNA
+278 IRNNA

-289 DIQYQE
+289 DMQYQE
-295 MSDSKTFYEVK
+295 MAESRTFYEVK
-306 TFRLLGSS
+306 TFRLLGSA

-337 GVTCLKNNDDI
+337 GKTCLNAKDDT

-358 TLFRF
+358 TLFRM

-415 KNAEANPGLYFV
+415 KNAEMNPGLYFV

-442 HEKGWSDEDQMDL
+442 HEKDWSDDDQMDL

-498 KKSEFATAI
+498 GKKEYAIAI

-519 EKTFKANVNTQ
+519 EKTFKSNANTQ

-550 NIYFAPEKDQID
+550 NIYFAPEKDQLE

-568 FSLMDQR
+568 FGLMDNR

-589 VDKLMQKRQRQDGYL
+589 VDKLMQKRKRQDGYL

-618 IAARETTDE
+618 ISAREKTE
-627 DTTIDWKI
+627 EEKPIDWTEN
-635 DHDILYSLLCIS
+635 HDILYSLLCIS
-647 FFADQEIDESEKDAI
+647 FFADQEIDESEKSAI
-662 FDSYKIFSDGVD
+662 FESYKIFVPDIN
-674 NESFNR
+674 NEDFNR
-680 DFGLTTERFIAL
+680 DFGMTTEKFIEL
-692 KTEEARQK
+692 KTEELRQQ
-700 QFDDSLEII
+700 QFDDSLEKIK
-709 YADDRFQNEE
+709 AKEGFDDEG
-719 LLKLIDCYVGI
+719 LDTLIKCYIDI

-738 ENEVTLIQHAIKA
+738 ENEVVLIQHAIKI
-751 WSLDVSIEKPKSGE
+751 WGLDIVVEKPKSGDR
-765 KLKIQK
+765 LKIKE

>member
-1 MMDILKICYPT
+1 ME
-12 WVRRKNNIV
+12 RF
-21 MKKIYS
+21 YS
-27 TLIRLNSVQFKYR
+27 FLVRLNSLQFKYR
-40 TIISFII
+40 TILSFLL
-47 VLLGMIVSDVLFHI
+47 VLTVVALSDVIFHF
-61 YFPSITEYFHTT
+61 YFPSIVETLDVH
-73 FNIDLSDPETIAL
+73 FNIKMSDHENVPL
-86 DFAPEIWG
+86 DWAPEIWG
-94 GVLAMVL
+94 GVMALVL

-123 KDWLSLIYVWFLIIA
+123 KDWLSLNYVWFLILA
-138 SLHAVLIMFYV
+138 SLHATLIMFYI
-149 EPLGRVSSSV
+149 EPLSRYSSV
-159 LNTYIYLFI
+159 VLNSYVYLFI
-168 GSIFTLPYIFYI
+168 ASIFTLPYIFYI
-180 LLYSKTSNVVST
+180 LLYSKTSNVVAT
-192 ISSIIQGFVLKMEK
+192 ISKIIQSYIYDMEK
-206 QIIYSAMDDSIEVVE
+206 PMISMAMSDSTEVIE

-228 GSLDQLDDLLAF
+228 GSLDQLDDLLSF

-245 TQTDIIREISEVIQ
+245 TQTDIIRQIRTVIQ
-259 LYIKHKSN
+259 LYIREKSK
-267 FNEKFFNLTDI
+267 FNDEFFMLTPT
-278 IRSNA
+278 IRNNA

-289 DIQYQE
+289 DLQYQE
-295 MSDSKTFYEVK
+295 MAESKTFYEVK
-306 TFRLLGSS
+306 TFRLLGSA
-314 YIKMITNDR
+314 YVKMITNDR

-337 GVTCLKNNDDI
+337 GKTCLQSNDDV

-358 TLFRF
+358 TLFRM

-377 YNLSFHYSNMIQEYI
+377 YNLAFHYSNMIQEYI

-415 KNAEANPGLYFV
+415 KNAEMNPGLYFV

-442 HEKGWSDEDQMDL
+442 HEKNWSDEDQMDL

-498 KKSEFATAI
+498 QKIEFATAI

-519 EKTFKANVNTQ
+519 EKTFKSNANTQ

-550 NIYFAPEKDQID
+550 NIYFAPEKEQLD

-568 FSLMDQR
+568 FGLMDKR

-589 VDKLMQKRQRQDGYL
+589 VDKLMQKRKRQDGYL

-618 IAARETTDE
+618 ISAREKTDE
-627 DTTIDWKI
+627 EKPIDWTVK
-635 DHDILYSLLCIS
+635 HDILYSLLCIS
-647 FFADQEIDESEKDAI
+647 FFADQEIDESEKSAI
-662 FDSYKIFSDGVD
+662 FESYKIFVPKINNDG
-674 NESFNR
+674 FNR
-680 DFGLTTERFIAL
+680 DFGMTTEKFIQL
-692 KTEEARQK
+692 ETEESRQK
-700 QFDDSLEII
+700 QFDDSLSNVKEAKE
-709 YADDRFQNEE
+709 YDDKSLNT
-719 LLKLIDCYVGI
+719 LINCYIDI

-738 ENEVTLIQHAIKA
+738 ENEVTLIQHAIKI
-751 WSLDVSIEKPKSGE
+751 WGLDIVVNKPKSGE
-765 KLKIQK
+765 RLQIEEA

>member
-1 MMDILKICYPT
+1 
-12 WVRRKNNIV
+12 
-21 MKKIYS
+21 
-27 TLIRLNSVQFKYR
+27 
-40 TIISFII
+40 
-47 VLLGMIVSDVLFHI
+47 MI
-61 YFPSITEYFHTT
+61 
-73 FNIDLSDPETIAL
+73 
-86 DFAPEIWG
+86 
-94 GVLAMVL
+94 
-101 GTLIIV
+101 
-107 IAIAAE
+107 
-113 SSPKLMDLFV
+113 K
-123 KDWLSLIYVWFLIIA
+123 
-138 SLHAVLIMFYV
+138 
-149 EPLGRVSSSV
+149 
-159 LNTYIYLFI
+159 
-168 GSIFTLPYIFYI
+168 
-180 LLYSKTSNVVST
+180 
-192 ISSIIQGFVLKMEK
+192 
-206 QIIYSAMDDSIEVVE
+206 SAMDDSIDVVE

-245 TQTDIIREISEVIQ
+245 TQTDIIREISEIIQ
-259 LYIKHKSN
+259 LYISN
-267 FNEKFFNLTDI
+267 KFEFNKRFFDLTDTI
-278 IRSNA
+278 KSNA

-289 DIQYQE
+289 DVQYEE
-295 MSDSKTFYEVK
+295 MSETKTFYEVK

-337 GVTCLKNNDDI
+337 GVTCLKNEDDT

-442 HEKGWSDEDQMDL
+442 HEKGWSDDDQMDL

-498 KKSEFATAI
+498 GKTEFATSI

-519 EKTFKANVNTQ
+519 EKTFKANANTQ

-536 FGPQFWE
+536 FGPHFWE

-568 FSLMDQR
+568 FGLMDKR

-589 VDKLMQKRQRQDGYL
+589 VDKLMQKRKRQDGYL
-604 NDADK
+604 NDTDK

-618 IAARETTDE
+618 ISAREKTEDE
-627 DTTIDWKI
+627 PTIDWSI
-635 DHDILYSLLCIS
+635 NHDVLYSLLCIS

-662 FDSYKIFSDGVD
+662 FNSYKLFVPNID
-674 NESFNR
+674 NEIFNR
-680 DFGLTTERFIAL
+680 DFGMTTERFIEL
-692 KTEEARQK
+692 NTEDARQT
-700 QFDDSLEII
+700 QFDDSLMKI
-709 YADDRFQNEE
+709 ADADNFDNAE
-719 LLKLIDCYVGI
+719 LEKLINCYVEI

-738 ENEVTLIQHAIKA
+738 ENEVTLIQHAIES
-751 WSLDVSIEKPKSGE
+751 WSMDIVVDKPKSGE
-765 KLKIQK
+765 KLKVKNS

>member
-1 MMDILKICYPT
+1 
-12 WVRRKNNIV
+12 
-21 MKKIYS
+21 
-27 TLIRLNSVQFKYR
+27 
-40 TIISFII
+40 
-47 VLLGMIVSDVLFHI
+47 
-61 YFPSITEYFHTT
+61 
-73 FNIDLSDPETIAL
+73 
-86 DFAPEIWG
+86 
-94 GVLAMVL
+94 MV
-101 GTLIIV
+101 
-107 IAIAAE
+107 
-113 SSPKLMDLFV
+113 K
-123 KDWLSLIYVWFLIIA
+123 
-138 SLHAVLIMFYV
+138 
-149 EPLGRVSSSV
+149 
-159 LNTYIYLFI
+159 
-168 GSIFTLPYIFYI
+168 
-180 LLYSKTSNVVST
+180 
-192 ISSIIQGFVLKMEK
+192 
-206 QIIYSAMDDSIEVVE
+206 SAMDDSIDVVD

-245 TQTDIIREISEVIQ
+245 TQTDIIREISEIIQ
-259 LYIKHKSN
+259 LYITNKSD
-267 FNEKFFNLTDI
+267 FNNRFFDLTKT

-289 DIQYQE
+289 DVQYEE
-295 MSDSKTFYEVK
+295 MSDTKTFYEVK

-314 YIKMITNDR
+314 YTKMITNDR

-337 GVTCLKNNDDI
+337 GVTCLKSNDDT

-498 KKSEFATAI
+498 GKTEYATAI

-519 EKTFKANVNTQ
+519 EKTFKANANTQ

-536 FGPQFWE
+536 FGPHFWE

-550 NIYFAPEKDQID
+550 NIYYAPEKDQID

-568 FSLMDQR
+568 FGLMDKR

-589 VDKLMQKRQRQDGYL
+589 VDKLMQKRKRQDGYL

-618 IAARETTDE
+618 ISAREKTEEE
-627 DTTIDWKI
+627 DVVAWSIE
-635 DHDILYSLLCIS
+635 HDILYSLLCIS

-662 FDSYKIFSDGVD
+662 FNSYKLFAPDIN
-674 NESFNR
+674 NEIFNR
-680 DFGLTTERFIAL
+680 DFGMTTDKFIKL
-692 KTEEARQK
+692 NTEEARQK
-700 QFDDSLEII
+700 QFDDSLDTI
-709 YADDRFQNEE
+709 YDKEDFDTKTLE
-719 LLKLIDCYVGI
+719 KLVDCYIDI
-730 ANADDFIH
+730 ANADEFIH
-738 ENEVTLIQHAIKA
+738 ENEVALIQHAIKA
-751 WSLDVSIEKPKSGE
+751 WSLDLTIAKPKSGE
-765 KLKIQK
+765 RLKVQK

>member
-1 MMDILKICYPT
+1 MIL
-12 WVRRKNNIV
+12 
-21 MKKIYS
+21 
-27 TLIRLNSVQFKYR
+27 
-40 TIISFII
+40 
-47 VLLGMIVSDVLFHI
+47 SDMLFHS
-61 YFPSITEYFHTT
+61 YFPSIVEYFD
-73 FNIDLSDPETIAL
+73 NKLSIDLSNPDTIAL

-159 LNTYIYLFI
+159 LNTYVYLFI

-192 ISSIIQGFVLKMEK
+192 ISSIIQGFVLKMK
-206 QIIYSAMDDSIEVVE
+206 KPMIKSAMDDSIEVVD
-221 EYQKEIM
+221 EYQREIM

-245 TQTDIIREISEVIQ
+245 TQTDIIREISEIIQ
-259 LYIKHKSN
+259 LYITHKSD
-267 FNEKFFNLTDI
+267 FNDKFFDLTTT

-289 DIQYQE
+289 DVQYEE
-295 MSDSKTFYEVK
+295 MSDTKTFYEVK

-337 GVTCLKNNDDI
+337 GVTCLRSNDDT

-442 HEKGWSDEDQMDL
+442 YEKGWSDEDQMDL

-498 KKSEFATAI
+498 GKTEYATAI

-519 EKTFKANVNTQ
+519 EKTFKANANTQ

-536 FGPQFWE
+536 FGPHFWE

-568 FSLMDQR
+568 FGLMDKR

-589 VDKLMQKRQRQDGYL
+589 VDKLMQKRKRQDGYL

-618 IAARETTDE
+618 ISAREKTEDE
-627 DTTIDWKI
+627 ITVEWSI

-647 FFADQEIDESEKDAI
+647 FFADQEIDESEKDEI
-662 FDSYKIFSDGVD
+662 FNSYKLFAPDID
-674 NESFNR
+674 NEIFNR
-680 DFGLTTERFIAL
+680 DFGMTTDRFIKL
-692 KTEEARQK
+692 NTEEARQK
-700 QFDDSLEII
+700 QFDESLDAI
-709 YADDRFQNEE
+709 QNKEDFDTQTLE
-719 LLKLIDCYVGI
+719 KLINCYVDI

-738 ENEVTLIQHAIKA
+738 ENEVILIQHAIKA
-751 WSLDVSIEKPKSGE
+751 WSLNLTIDKPRSGE
-765 KLKIQK
+765 KLKIKK

>member
-1 MMDILKICYPT
+1 ME
-12 WVRRKNNIV
+12 
-21 MKKIYS
+21 KIYQ
-27 TLIRLNSVQFKYR
+27 TLVKLNSLQFKYR
-40 TIISFII
+40 TIISFVI
-47 VLLGMIVSDVLFHI
+47 VFMIMIFIDIAFYTYFEVISNFFLARFDVDLSN
-61 YFPSITEYFHTT
+61 PDA
-73 FNIDLSDPETIAL
+73 IDLT
-86 DFAPEIWG
+86 FAPEIWG

-123 KDWLSLIYVWFLIIA
+123 KDWLSLVYVWFLILA

-149 EPLGRVSSSV
+149 APLGRASSSV
-159 LNTYIYLFI
+159 LNTYVYLFLA
-168 GSIFTLPYIFYI
+168 SLFTLPYIFYI

-192 ISSIIQGFVLKMEK
+192 ISSIIKNFIKNIKKPMIQ
-206 QIIYSAMDDSIEVVE
+206 SAMKNDLSIVG

-245 TQTDIIREISEVIQ
+245 TQTEIVREISQIIQ
-259 LYIKHKSN
+259 IYIREKTN
-267 FNEKFFNLTDI
+267 FHNKFFLLTNI

-289 DIQYQE
+289 ELQYEE
-295 MSDSKTFYEVK
+295 MADSKTFYEVK
-306 TFRLLGSS
+306 TFRLLGSA

-337 GVTCLKNNDDI
+337 GKTCLEAKDDI
-348 ILGHVNIRFN
+348 VLGHVNIRFN

-377 YNLSFHYSNMIQEYI
+377 YNLAFHYANMIQEYI
-392 KADRVDM
+392 KNDRIDM
-399 AKYCYD
+399 TKYCYD

-415 KNAEANPGLYFV
+415 KNAELNPGLYFV
-427 VDTLTFELRKCQVLI
+427 VDTLTFELKKCQVLI
-442 HEKGWSDEDQMDL
+442 HESKWEDEDQLDL

-470 DEVDKGILG
+470 DDVDKGILG

-498 KKSEFATAI
+498 DKIDFAKAI

-519 EKTFKANVNTQ
+519 EKTFKSIANTQ

-550 NIYFAPEKDQID
+550 NIYFAPEKDQIEA
-562 PFKELL
+562 FKELL
-568 FSLMDQR
+568 FSLMDKR
-575 LEALERDVKFLSLE
+575 LEALQRDVKFLSLE

-604 NDADK
+604 NDTDK
-609 ERMEELQRK
+609 EQLEDLQRK
-618 IAARETTDE
+618 IAARSGSDE
-627 DTTIDWKI
+627 DDSTPWTKDN
-635 DHDILYSLLCIS
+635 DILYSLLCIA
-647 FFADQEIDESEKDAI
+647 FFADEEIDESEKDII
-662 FDSYKIFSDGVD
+662 FDSYRIFVPEVN
-674 NESFNR
+674 NEMFNN
-680 DFGLTTERFIAL
+680 DFGLATSKFIDL
-692 KTEEARQK
+692 KTEELRQK
-700 QFDDSLEII
+700 QFDKSLLNIKKSL
-709 YADDRFQNEE
+709 ADDDLNQ
-719 LLKLIDCYVGI
+719 LVKCYVNI

-738 ENEVTLIQHAIKA
+738 ENEVLLIKQAIEK
-751 WSLDVSIEKPKSGE
+751 WDLDFRLEKPKSGK
-765 KLKIQK
+765 KLELKK

>member
-1 MMDILKICYPT
+1 MEKL
-12 WVRRKNNIV
+12 
-21 MKKIYS
+21 YS
-27 TLIRLNSVQFKYR
+27 SLVKLNSLQFKYR
-40 TIISFII
+40 TIISFTFVLI
-47 VLLGMIVSDVLFHI
+47 VVFLSDILFHSN
-61 YFPSITEYFHTT
+61 FPLIVDLLDGQ
-73 FNIDLSDPETIAL
+73 FNIKMSDHESVPL
-86 DFAPEIWG
+86 DWAPEIWG

-123 KDWLSLIYVWFLIIA
+123 KDWLSINYVWFLIIA
-138 SLHAVLIMFYV
+138 SLHAILIMYYI
-149 EPLGRVSSSV
+149 EPLNRYSSV
-159 LNTYIYLFI
+159 VLNSYIFLFL
-168 GSIFTLPYIFYI
+168 GSILTLPYIFYI

-192 ISSIIQGFVLKMEK
+192 ISSIIQNYISRMKKPMINV
-206 QIIYSAMDDSIEVVE
+206 AMNSNINIVE

-228 GSLDQLDDLLAF
+228 GSLDQLDDLLSF

-245 TQTDIIREISEVIQ
+245 TQTDIIRQISTIIQ
-259 LYIKHKSN
+259 IYIKEKPD
-267 FNEKFFNLTDI
+267 FNEGFFRLTPTI
-278 IRSNA
+278 QSNA

-289 DIQYQE
+289 DVQYQE
-295 MSDSKTFYEVK
+295 MAESKTFYEVK
-306 TFRLLGSS
+306 TFRLLGSA

-323 FDIASLIPAEMVDI
+323 YDIASLIPAEMVDI
-337 GVTCLKNNDDI
+337 GVTCLKTKDDT

-377 YNLSFHYSNMIQEYI
+377 YNLAFHYSNMIQEYI

-415 KNAEANPGLYFV
+415 KNAETNPGLYFV

-442 HEKGWSDEDQMDL
+442 HEKSWSDEDQMDL

-498 KKSEFATAI
+498 KKEVFAEAI

-519 EKTFKANVNTQ
+519 EKTFKANANTQ

-550 NIYFAPEKDQID
+550 NIYFAPEKDQLD

-568 FSLMDQR
+568 FGLMDKR

-589 VDKLMQKRQRQDGYL
+589 VDKLMQKRKRQDGYL

-618 IAARETTDE
+618 ISAREKTEDE
-627 DTTIDWKI
+627 KPTEWTINN
-635 DHDILYSLLCIS
+635 DILYSLLCIS
-647 FFADQEIDESEKDAI
+647 FFADQEIDESEKTVI
-662 FDSYKIFSDGVD
+662 FESYCKFVSDVT
-674 NESFNR
+674 NESFNTE
-680 DFGLTTERFIAL
+680 FGMATDKFIDL
-692 KTEEARQK
+692 KSEDARQE
-700 QFDDSLEII
+700 QFDNSLIAIKDSKE
-709 YADDRFQNEE
+709 YNEDTLNE
-719 LLKLIDCYVGI
+719 LIHSYIDI

-738 ENEVTLIQHAIKA
+738 ENEVILIQHAITIWELK
-751 WSLDVSIEKPKSGE
+751 ININKPRSGE
-765 KLKIQK
+765 KLKIKE

>member
-1 MMDILKICYPT
+1 ME
-12 WVRRKNNIV
+12 
-21 MKKIYS
+21 KIYQS
-27 TLIRLNSVQFKYR
+27 LVKLNSLQFQYR
-40 TIISFII
+40 TIISFVV
-47 VLLGMIVSDVLFHI
+47 VLIAMIAIDILFYINFQSIVSIFNTKL
-61 YFPSITEYFHTT
+61 
-73 FNIDLSDPETIAL
+73 NIDLANPDTIDL
-86 DFAPEIWG
+86 TFAPEIWG

-123 KDWLSLIYVWFLIIA
+123 KDWFSLIYVWFLILA

-149 EPLGRVSSSV
+149 APLERVSSSV
-159 LNTYIYLFI
+159 LNTYIYLFLA
-168 GSIFTLPYIFYI
+168 SLLTLPYIFYI

-192 ISSIIQGFVLKMEK
+192 ISSIIKNFINSLKKPM
-206 QIIYSAMDDSIEVVE
+206 IHSAMKNDLNVVS

-245 TQTDIIREISEVIQ
+245 TQTEIIREISQIIQ
-259 LYIKHKSN
+259 IYIKQKPNFHKT
-267 FNEKFFNLTDI
+267 FFNFTPTI
-278 IRSNA
+278 QSNA

-289 DIQYQE
+289 DAQYKE
-295 MSDSKTFYEVK
+295 MTDSKTFYEIK
-306 TFRLLGSS
+306 TFRLLGSA
-314 YIKMITNDR
+314 YIKMIANDR

-337 GVTCLKNNDDI
+337 GKTSINAKDDVA
-348 ILGHVNIRFN
+348 LEHVNIRFN

-377 YNLSFHYSNMIQEYI
+377 YNLAFHYANMIQEYI

-415 KNAEANPGLYFV
+415 KNAESNPGLYFV

-442 HEKGWSDEDQMDL
+442 HDKKWNKDDQLDL

-498 KKSEFATAI
+498 RKNDFAKAI

-519 EKTFKANVNTQ
+519 EKTFKANANTQ

-536 FGPQFWE
+536 FGPHFWE

-550 NIYFAPEKDQID
+550 NIYFAPEKDQIE

-568 FSLMDQR
+568 FSLMDER
-575 LEALERDVKFLSLE
+575 LKALQRDVKFLSLE

-609 ERMEELQRK
+609 EKMEDLQRK
-618 IAARETTDE
+618 IAARETNEE
-627 DTTIDWKI
+627 DIIAIWSFKN
-635 DHDILYSLLCIS
+635 DILYSLLCIA
-647 FFADQEIDESEKDAI
+647 FFADQDIDESEKDVI
-662 FDSYKIFSDGVD
+662 FNSYKIFFPEID
-674 NESFNR
+674 NEKFNN
-680 DFGLTTERFIAL
+680 DFGLTTSKFIEL
-692 KTEEARQK
+692 KTDDARKK
-700 QFDDSLEII
+700 QFDDSLIKIKNEPSLNENHLNQLII
-709 YADDRFQNEE
+709 SY
-719 LLKLIDCYVGI
+719 IDI

-738 ENEVTLIQHAIKA
+738 DNEVLLIKNAIEN
-751 WSLDVSIEKPKSGE
+751 WGLDLIINKPKSGQRL
-765 KLKIQK
+765 KLKK